1 MSTRGIINANDKVR
15 RNLFM
20 KQERRQISNN
30 PSRRRGNYR
39 SSKQTFKQRA
49 AAFFG
54 AGIILGG
61 VGVGIGKTVISNM
74 AEKANYNKDLQTA
87 IELANEQESR
97 IRGIE
102 EQLSYEPE
110 DERNEQMEN
119 VEKLEQAIQTYT
131 SLRNK
136 PNMMLEEQEAYTEA
150 VKTIIDSKDF
160 VIDLYE
166 DVMANQIAQAYGI
179 KNPEAIEIHDNIN
192 REGDHRTVINL
203 PDGRTIHPKD
213 FFFLSSKDTLNGTAK
228 QLIINARELLDEDRN
243 HTTTNME
250 NLKPVADKIIDT
262 YQEAADLKENYKFY
276 VNEKGQFVAE
286 KIEKEEQQNKTIQ
299 TRDDDEER

>member
-1 MSTRGIINANDKVR
+1 ME
-15 RNLFM
+15 
-20 KQERRQISNN
+20 QERRQISNN

-136 PNMMLEEQEAYTEA
+136 PSMMVEEQEAYTEA

-192 REGDHRTVINL
+192 REGDHRTVINF
-203 PDGRTIHPKD
+203 PDGRTIRPKD